1 VPAADRR
8 SRALLV
14 LQAAIILQVG
24 HQVEHVVQMIQM
36 HVDGQPPA
44 FAHGLIGRLDLEWVH
59 FGMTLGIA
67 IMAVLTLLWWPKNRF
82 GWLLMP
88 LALWHLAEHSVILTT
103 YLRTGITG
111 TPGILARG
119 GLLNGPLTRPDLHL
133 LYNAAVLLLLIGTW
147 AWQRRRRI
155 EARDRLARFPA
166 LALAFSVAAVLG
178 FVVLSSTRVQWVAAE
193 QSLQDAIDRAPAG
206 SVLHLRP
213 GLYAGPV
220 SIYRSLTL
228 IGPATIVGRPDRA
241 VITIAASGVN
251 LSDLNIRG
259 GETGVLV
266 TRATRVNL
274 ENIQVTGAT
283 RRGIDIVQSS
293 AQIHRCRVT
302 DLTSQFAWGIG
313 IVNSMGRAPTT
324 VQACWVAGVQ
334 EGIVSHVSSVFIRD
348 NDVRGTATRGIAVT
362 EMSSGD
368 VERNRIEQASGTGL
382 YCGDRS
388 ICYLRLNT
396 VKGIRAEPDSPVTW
410 TQGYGAVLLFGADAY
425 MEGNV
430 FVDTAMPG
438 VGVFVK
444 STLHT
449 EPIQVSMP

>member
-1 VPAADRR
+1 M
-8 SRALLV
+8 LL

-24 HQVEHVVQMIQM
+24 HQVEHIVQMIQM

-67 IMAVLTLLWWPKNRF
+67 IVAILALTWWPKNLF
-82 GWLLMP
+82 AWLLMP

-103 YLRTGITG
+103 YLWTGITG

-119 GLLNGPLTRPDLHL
+119 GPLNGPLSRPDLHF
-133 LYNAAVLLLLIGTW
+133 LYNVAVLLLLVGAW
-147 AWQRRRRI
+147 AWQRRRGTNVR
-155 EARDRLARFPA
+155 ETLARVPA
-166 LALAFSVAAVLG
+166 LGMTLGVAAALSLI
-178 FVVLSSTRVQWVAAE
+178 VLSSTRVQWVAAE
-193 QSLQDAIDRAPAG
+193 QSLQDAINRAPTG

-213 GLYAGPV
+213 GLYAGPLL
-220 SIYRSLTL
+220 IYRSLTL
-228 IGPATIVGRPDRA
+228 IGPATIVGGPDRA
-241 VITIAASGVN
+241 VITIAASGVS
-251 LSDLNIRG
+251 LSDLDVRG
-259 GETGVLV
+259 GDTGVLV

-274 ENIQVTGAT
+274 ENIQVSGAA

-302 DLTSQFAWGIG
+302 DLTSQFAWGID
-313 IVNSMGRAPTT
+313 IVNSMGRTPTT

-348 NDVRGTATRGIAVT
+348 NDVRGTAMRGIAVT

-368 VERNRIEQASGTGL
+368 VERNRIEQAIGTGL

-388 ICYLRLNT
+388 ICYLRANT
-396 VKGIRAEPDSPVTW
+396 VKGMRPDPDSPVTW
-410 TQGYGAVLLFGADAY
+410 SRGYGAVLLFGADAY

-430 FVDTAMPG
+430 FIDTAMPG

>member
-1 VPAADRR
+1 MVPAARQ
-8 SRALLV
+8 SRAALV
-14 LQAAIILQVG
+14 LQAAIVLQLG

-59 FGMTLGIA
+59 FGLTLGIG
-67 IMAVLTLLWWPKNRF
+67 IVAVLALLRWPTNPF
-82 GWLLMP
+82 AWLLLP
-88 LALWHLAEHSVILTT
+88 LALWHLAEHSVILIT

-119 GLLNGPLTRPDLHL
+119 GLLNGPLARPDLHF
-133 LYNAAVLLLLIGTW
+133 LYNAAILLLLLGVW
-147 AWQRRRRI
+147 AWQRQRVTP
-155 EARDRLARFPA
+155 ARPQPATLAAAGLVLGLAAALSLLVVPAARF
-166 LALAFSVAAVLG
+166 
-178 FVVLSSTRVQWVAAE
+178 QWVAAG
-193 QSLQDAIDRAPAG
+193 QSLQDAVNAAPAG

-213 GLYAGPV
+213 GLYAGPLT
-220 SIYRSLTL
+220 IRRSLTL
-228 IGPATIVGRPDRA
+228 IGPATIVGGPDRA

-266 TRATRVNL
+266 TRAARVNL

-368 VERNRIEQASGTGL
+368 VERNRIEQAIGTGL

-388 ICYLRLNT
+388 ICYLRWNT

-410 TQGYGAVLLFGADAY
+410 SQGYGAVLLFGADAY
-425 MEGNV
+425 MDGNV
-430 FVDTAMPG
+430 FIDTAMPG

>member
-1 VPAADRR
+1 VPAAERR
-8 SRALLV
+8 SPALLV
-14 LQAAIILQVG
+14 LQAAIILQLG
-24 HQVEHVVQMIQM
+24 HQVEHLVQLIQM

-44 FAHGLIGRLDLEWVH
+44 FAHGLTGRLDLEWVH
-59 FGMTLGIA
+59 FAMTLGIA
-67 IMAVLTLLWWPKNRF
+67 VVAILALTWWPKNPF
-82 GWLLMP
+82 GWLLTP
-88 LALWHLAEHSVILTT
+88 IAVWHLAEHSVILTT

-119 GLLNGPLTRPDLHL
+119 GLLNGPLARPDLHF
-133 LYNAAVLLLLIGTW
+133 LYNAAVLLLLIGTL
-147 AWQRRRRI
+147 AWLRGRGADVR
-155 EARDRLARFPA
+155 ERLARLPA
-166 LALAFSVAAVLG
+166 FGMALSVVAVLCL
-178 FVVLSSTRVQWVAAE
+178 VVLSAARVQWVAAE
-193 QSLQDAIDRAPAG
+193 ESLQDAINRAPAG

-213 GLYAGPV
+213 GLYAGPLL
-220 SIYRSLTL
+220 IYRSLTL
-228 IGPATIVGRPDRA
+228 IGPATIIGGPDRA
-241 VITIAASGVN
+241 VITIAASGVSLSN
-251 LSDLNIRG
+251 LDVRG
-259 GETGVLV
+259 GDTGVLV

-274 ENIQVTGAT
+274 ENIQVSGAA

-313 IVNSMGRAPTT
+313 IVNSGGRAPTT
-324 VQACWVAGVQ
+324 VEACWVAGVQ

-348 NDVRGTATRGIAVT
+348 NDVRGTTTRGIAVT

-368 VERNRIEQASGTGL
+368 VERNRIEQAIGTGL

-388 ICYLRLNT
+388 ICYLRANT
-396 VKGIRAEPDSPVTW
+396 VMGIRPEPDSPVTW
-410 TQGYGAVLLFGADAY
+410 SRGYGAVLLFGADAY

-430 FVDTAMPG
+430 FIDTAMPG

>member
-1 VPAADRR
+1 
-8 SRALLV
+8 
-14 LQAAIILQVG
+14 
-24 HQVEHVVQMIQM
+24 MIQM

-44 FAHGLIGRLDLEWVH
+44 FAHGLVGRLDLEWVH

-67 IMAVLTLLWWPKNRF
+67 IVAILALTWWPKNPY

-119 GLLNGPLTRPDLHL
+119 GLLNGPLSRPDLHF
-133 LYNAAVLLLLIGTW
+133 LYNAAVLLLLVGVW
-147 AWQRRRRI
+147 AWQRRRGTNVR
-155 EARDRLARFPA
+155 ERLARVPA
-166 LALAFSVAAVLG
+166 LGMTLGVAAALSLI
-178 FVVLSSTRVQWVAAE
+178 VLSSTRVQWVAAE
-193 QSLQDAIDRAPAG
+193 HSLQDAINRAPAG

-213 GLYAGPV
+213 GLYAGPLLI
-220 SIYRSLTL
+220 SRSLTL
-228 IGPATIVGRPDRA
+228 IGPATIVGGPDRA
-241 VITIAASGVN
+241 VITIAASGVS
-251 LSDLNIRG
+251 LSDLDVRG
-259 GETGVLV
+259 GDTGVLI

-274 ENIQVTGAT
+274 ENIAVTGAA

-293 AQIHRCRVT
+293 AQIHRCHVT

-313 IVNSMGRAPTT
+313 IVNSGGRAPTT
-324 VQACWVAGVQ
+324 VEACWVAGVQ

-348 NDVRGTATRGIAVT
+348 NDVRRTATRGIVVT

-388 ICYLRLNT
+388 ICYLRSNT
-396 VKGIRAEPDSPVTW
+396 VKGMRPDPDSPVTW
-410 TQGYGAVLLFGADAY
+410 SRGYGAVLLFGADAY
-425 MEGNV
+425 VDANV
-430 FVDTAMPG
+430 FIDTAMPG
-438 VGVFVK
+438 VGVFVN

>member
-1 VPAADRR
+1 
-8 SRALLV
+8 
-14 LQAAIILQVG
+14 
-24 HQVEHVVQMIQM
+24 
-36 HVDGQPPA
+36 
-44 FAHGLIGRLDLEWVH
+44 
-59 FGMTLGIA
+59 
-67 IMAVLTLLWWPKNRF
+67 
-82 GWLLMP
+82 MP

-119 GLLNGPLTRPDLHL
+119 GLLNGPVSRPNLHF
-133 LYNAAVLLLLIGTW
+133 LYNAAVLLLLIGAW
-147 AWQRRRRI
+147 AWQRRRPTAVR
-155 EARDRLARFPA
+155 ERLARWPA

-178 FVVLSSTRVQWVAAE
+178 VVVLSSTRVQWVAAE

-228 IGPATIVGRPDRA
+228 IGPATIVGGPDRA

-251 LSDLNIRG
+251 LSDLDVRG
-259 GETGVLV
+259 GDTGVLV
-266 TRATRVNL
+266 TRAARINL
-274 ENIQVTGAT
+274 EKIQVTGAA

-293 AQIHRCRVT
+293 VQLHRCRVT
-302 DLTSQFAWGIG
+302 DLTSPFAWGIG

-324 VQACWVAGVQ
+324 VQACWVVGAQ

-348 NDVRGTATRGIAVT
+348 NVVRGTATRGIAVT

-388 ICYLRLNT
+388 ICYLRANT
-396 VKGIRAEPDSPVTW
+396 VKGMRPEPNSPVTW
-410 TQGYGAVLLFGADAY
+410 SQGYGAVLLFGADAY

-430 FVDTAMPG
+430 FIDTAMPG

-444 STLHT
+444 STLHS

>member
-1 VPAADRR
+1 
-8 SRALLV
+8 
-14 LQAAIILQVG
+14 
-24 HQVEHVVQMIQM
+24 MIQM

-67 IMAVLTLLWWPKNRF
+67 IVAILALTWWPKNPF
-82 GWLLMP
+82 AWLLMP
-88 LALWHLAEHSVILTT
+88 LALWHLAEHSVILAT

-111 TPGILARG
+111 TPGVLARG
-119 GLLNGPLTRPDLHL
+119 GLLNGPLTRPDLHF

-147 AWQRRRRI
+147 AWQGRRRI
-155 EARDRLARFPA
+155 EAGDRLARLPA
-166 LALAFSVAAVLG
+166 LALTFCVAAVLSL
-178 FVVLSSTRVQWVAAE
+178 VVLSSARVQWVAAE
-193 QSLQDAIDRAPAG
+193 QSLQDAINRAPAG
-206 SVLHLRP
+206 AVLHLRP
-213 GLYAGPV
+213 GLYAGPL

-228 IGPATIVGRPDRA
+228 IGPATIVGEPDQA

-251 LSDLNIRG
+251 LSDLNIQG

-266 TRATRVNL
+266 TRASRVNL

-388 ICYLRLNT
+388 ICYLRSNT
-396 VKGIRAEPDSPVTW
+396 VKGMRAEPDSPVTW
-410 TQGYGAVLLFGADAY
+410 SQGYGAVLLFGADAY

-430 FVDTAMPG
+430 FIDTAMPG

>member
-1 VPAADRR
+1 MLALRAAI
-8 SRALLV
+8 V
-14 LQAAIILQVG
+14 LQLG

-59 FGMTLGIA
+59 FGLTLGIG
-67 IMAVLTLLWWPKNRF
+67 IVAVLALLRWPTNPF
-82 GWLLMP
+82 AWLLLP
-88 LALWHLAEHSVILTT
+88 LALWHLAEHSVILIT

-119 GLLNGPLTRPDLHL
+119 GLLNGPLARPDLHF
-133 LYNAAVLLLLIGTW
+133 LYNAAILLLLIATW
-147 AWQRRRRI
+147 AWQGRRRI
-155 EARDRLARFPA
+155 EAGDRLARLPA
-166 LALAFSVAAVLG
+166 LALTFCVAAVLSL
-178 FVVLSSTRVQWVAAE
+178 VVLSSARVQWVAAE
-193 QSLQDAIDRAPAG
+193 QSLQDAINRAPAG

-213 GLYAGPV
+213 GLYAGPL

-228 IGPATIVGRPDRA
+228 IGPATIVGGPDEP

-274 ENIQVTGAT
+274 ENIQVTAAT

-388 ICYLRLNT
+388 ICYLRSNT

-410 TQGYGAVLLFGADAY
+410 SQGYGAVLLFGADAY

-430 FVDTAMPG
+430 FIDTAMPG

>member
-24 HQVEHVVQMIQM
+24 HQVEHVVQTIQM

-44 FAHGLIGRLDLEWVH
+44 FAHGLIGQLDLEWIH

-67 IMAVLTLLWWPKNRF
+67 ILAVLTLLWWPKNPF

-119 GLLNGPLTRPDLHL
+119 GLLNGPLTRPDLHF
-133 LYNAAVLLLLIGTW
+133 LYNAAVLLLLIGIW
-147 AWQRRRRI
+147 AWQRRREIDLR
-155 EARDRLARFPA
+155 ERLARFPA
-166 LALAFSVAAVLG
+166 LALTVSVAAVLG

-213 GLYAGPV
+213 GLYAGPL
-220 SIYRSLTL
+220 SIHRSLTL
-228 IGPATIVGRPDRA
+228 IGPATIVGGPDRA

-251 LSDLNIRG
+251 LSDLDVRG
-259 GETGVLV
+259 GDTGVLV
-266 TRATRVNL
+266 TRAARVNL
-274 ENIQVTGAT
+274 ENIQVTGAA

-324 VQACWVAGVQ
+324 VQGCWVAGVQ
-334 EGIVSHVSSVFIRD
+334 EGIVSHVSAVFIRD
-348 NDVRGTATRGIAVT
+348 NDVRGTAARGIAVT

-388 ICYLRLNT
+388 ICYLRGNT
-396 VKGIRAEPDSPVTW
+396 VKGIRPEPNSPVTW
-410 TQGYGAVLLFGADAY
+410 SQGYGAVLLFGADAY
-425 MEGNV
+425 MDGNV

>member
-67 IMAVLTLLWWPKNRF
+67 IVAILALTWWPKNPF
-82 GWLLMP
+82 AWLLTP

-103 YLRTGITG
+103 YLPTGITG

-119 GLLNGPLTRPDLHL
+119 GLLNGPLTRPDLHF
-133 LYNAAVLLLLIGTW
+133 LYNAAVLLLLIGMW
-147 AWQRRRRI
+147 AWQRRHGTAVR
-155 EARDRLARFPA
+155 ARLARVPA
-166 LALAFSVAAVLG
+166 LGMTLGVAAALSLI
-178 FVVLSSTRVQWVAAE
+178 VLSSARVQWVAAE
-193 QSLQDAIDRAPAG
+193 QSLQAAINRAPAG

-228 IGPATIVGRPDRA
+228 IGPATIVGGPDRA

-251 LSDLNIRG
+251 LSDLDIRG
-259 GETGVLV
+259 GDTGVLV
-266 TRATRVNL
+266 TRAARVNL
-274 ENIQVTGAT
+274 ENIHVTGAA

-313 IVNSMGRAPTT
+313 IVNSMGRTPTT
-324 VQACWVAGVQ
+324 VQACWVAGAQ

-388 ICYLRLNT
+388 ICYLRANT
-396 VKGIRAEPDSPVTW
+396 VKGIRPEPNSPVSW
-410 TQGYGAVLLFGADAY
+410 SQGYGAVLLFGADAY

-430 FVDTAMPG
+430 FIDTAMPG

-444 STLHT
+444 STLHS

>member
-1 VPAADRR
+1 VPAAERR
-8 SRALLV
+8 SPALLI
-14 LQAAIILQVG
+14 LQAAIILQLG
-24 HQVEHVVQMIQM
+24 HQVEHLVQLIQM

-44 FAHGLIGRLDLEWVH
+44 FAHGLTGRLDLEWVH
-59 FGMTLGIA
+59 FAMTLGIA
-67 IMAVLTLLWWPKNRF
+67 VVAILALTWWPKNPF
-82 GWLLMP
+82 GWLLTP
-88 LALWHLAEHSVILTT
+88 IAVWHLAEHSVILTT

-119 GLLNGPLTRPDLHL
+119 GLLNGPLARPDLHF
-133 LYNAAVLLLLIGTW
+133 LYNAAVLLLLIGTL
-147 AWQRRRRI
+147 AWLRGRGADVR
-155 EARDRLARFPA
+155 ERLARLPA
-166 LALAFSVAAVLG
+166 FGMALSVVAVLCL
-178 FVVLSSTRVQWVAAE
+178 VVLSAARVQWVAAE
-193 QSLQDAIDRAPAG
+193 ESLQDAINRAPAG

-213 GLYAGPV
+213 GLYAGPLL
-220 SIYRSLTL
+220 IYRSLTL
-228 IGPATIVGRPDRA
+228 IGPATIIGGPDRA
-241 VITIAASGVN
+241 VITIAASGVSLSN
-251 LSDLNIRG
+251 LDVRG
-259 GETGVLV
+259 GDTGVLV

-274 ENIQVTGAT
+274 ENIGVTGAA

-293 AQIHRCRVT
+293 AQIHRCYVT

-313 IVNSMGRAPTT
+313 IVNSGGRAPTT
-324 VQACWVAGVQ
+324 VEACWVAGVQ

-348 NDVRGTATRGIAVT
+348 NDVRGTTTRGIAVT

-368 VERNRIEQASGTGL
+368 VERNRIEQAIGTGL

-388 ICYLRLNT
+388 ICYLRANT
-396 VKGIRAEPDSPVTW
+396 VMGIRPEPDSPVTW
-410 TQGYGAVLLFGADAY
+410 SRGYGAVLLFGADAY

-430 FVDTAMPG
+430 FIDTAMPG

>member
-1 VPAADRR
+1 VPAAERR
-8 SRALLV
+8 SPALLV
-14 LQAAIILQVG
+14 LQAAIILQLG
-24 HQVEHVVQMIQM
+24 HQVEHLVQLIQM

-44 FAHGLIGRLDLEWVH
+44 FAHGLTGRLDLEWVH
-59 FGMTLGIA
+59 FAMTLGIA
-67 IMAVLTLLWWPKNRF
+67 VVAILALTWWPKNPF
-82 GWLLMP
+82 GWLLTP
-88 LALWHLAEHSVILTT
+88 IAVWHLAEHSVILTT

-119 GLLNGPLTRPDLHL
+119 GLLNGPLARPDLHF
-133 LYNAAVLLLLIGTW
+133 LYNAAVLLLLIGTL
-147 AWQRRRRI
+147 AWLRGRGADVR
-155 EARDRLARFPA
+155 ERLARLPA
-166 LALAFSVAAVLG
+166 FGMALSVVAVLCL
-178 FVVLSSTRVQWVAAE
+178 VVLSAARVQWVAAE
-193 QSLQDAIDRAPAG
+193 ESLQDAINRAPAG

-213 GLYAGPV
+213 GLYAGPLL
-220 SIYRSLTL
+220 IYRSLTL
-228 IGPATIVGRPDRA
+228 IGPATIVGGPDRA
-241 VITIAASGVN
+241 VITIAASGVSLSN
-251 LSDLNIRG
+251 LDVRG
-259 GETGVLV
+259 GDTGVLV

-274 ENIQVTGAT
+274 ENIQVSGAA

-313 IVNSMGRAPTT
+313 IVNSGGRAPTT
-324 VQACWVAGVQ
+324 VEACWVAGVQ

-348 NDVRGTATRGIAVT
+348 NDVRGTTMRGIAVT

-368 VERNRIEQASGTGL
+368 VERNRIEQAIGTGL

-388 ICYLRLNT
+388 ICYLRANT
-396 VKGIRAEPDSPVTW
+396 VMGIRPEPDSPVTW
-410 TQGYGAVLLFGADAY
+410 SQGYGAVLLFGADAY

-430 FVDTAMPG
+430 FIDTAMPG

>member
-1 VPAADRR
+1 
-8 SRALLV
+8 
-14 LQAAIILQVG
+14 
-24 HQVEHVVQMIQM
+24 M

-44 FAHGLIGRLDLEWVH
+44 FAHGLTGRLDLEWVH
-59 FGMTLGIA
+59 FAMTLGIA
-67 IMAVLTLLWWPKNRF
+67 VVAILALTWWPKNPF
-82 GWLLMP
+82 GWLLTP
-88 LALWHLAEHSVILTT
+88 IAVWHLAEHSVILTT

-119 GLLNGPLTRPDLHL
+119 GLLNGPLARPDLHF
-133 LYNAAVLLLLIGTW
+133 LYNAAVLLLLIGTL
-147 AWQRRRRI
+147 AWLRGRGADVR
-155 EARDRLARFPA
+155 ERLARLPA
-166 LALAFSVAAVLG
+166 FGMALSVVAVLCL
-178 FVVLSSTRVQWVAAE
+178 VVLSAARVQWVAAE
-193 QSLQDAIDRAPAG
+193 ESLQDAINRAPAG

-213 GLYAGPV
+213 GLYAGPLL
-220 SIYRSLTL
+220 IYRSLTL
-228 IGPATIVGRPDRA
+228 IGPATIVGGPDRA
-241 VITIAASGVN
+241 VITIAASGVSLSN
-251 LSDLNIRG
+251 LDVRG
-259 GETGVLV
+259 GDTGVLV

-274 ENIQVTGAT
+274 ENIQVSGAA

-313 IVNSMGRAPTT
+313 IVNSGGRAPTT
-324 VQACWVAGVQ
+324 VEACWVAGVQ

-348 NDVRGTATRGIAVT
+348 NDVRGTTMRGIAVT

-368 VERNRIEQASGTGL
+368 VERNRIEQAIGTGL

-388 ICYLRLNT
+388 ICYLRANT
-396 VKGIRAEPDSPVTW
+396 VMGIRPEPDSPVTW
-410 TQGYGAVLLFGADAY
+410 SQGYGAVLLFGADAY

-430 FVDTAMPG
+430 FIDTAMPG

>member
-1 VPAADRR
+1 VPARDRR
-8 SRALLV
+8 PRALLV
-14 LQAAIILQVG
+14 LQAAIILQLG

-44 FAHGLIGRLDLEWVH
+44 FAHGLIGQLDLEWVH

-67 IMAVLTLLWWPKNRF
+67 IVAILALTWWPKNPCA
-82 GWLLMP
+82 WLLTP

-119 GLLNGPLTRPDLHL
+119 GLLNGPLRRADLHF
-133 LYNAAVLLLLIGTW
+133 LYNVAVLLLLVGTW
-147 AWQRRRRI
+147 AWQRRRGTNFR
-155 EARDRLARFPA
+155 ERLARVPA
-166 LALAFSVAAVLG
+166 LGMTLGVAAALSLI
-178 FVVLSSTRVQWVAAE
+178 VLSSTRVQWVAAE
-193 QSLQDAIDRAPAG
+193 QSLQDAINRAPAG

-213 GLYAGPV
+213 GLYAGPL
-220 SIYRSLTL
+220 SIHRSLTL
-228 IGPATIVGRPDRA
+228 IGPATIVGGPDQP
-241 VITIAASGVN
+241 VITIAANGVN
-251 LSDLNIRG
+251 LSELDVRG
-259 GETGVLV
+259 GDTGVLV
-266 TRATRVNL
+266 TRAARVNL
-274 ENIQVTGAT
+274 ENIQVSGAA

-302 DLTSQFAWGIG
+302 DLTSSFAWGID

-348 NDVRGTATRGIAVT
+348 NDVRRTTTRGIVVT

-368 VERNRIEQASGTGL
+368 VEENRIEQGSGTGL

-388 ICYLRLNT
+388 ICYLRANT
-396 VKGIRAEPDSPVTW
+396 VRGIRPEPNSPVTW
-410 TQGYGAVLLFGADAY
+410 GKGYGAVLLFGADGY
-425 MEGNV
+425 MDGNV
-430 FVDTAMPG
+430 FIDTAMPG
-438 VGVFVK
+438 VGVFVM

-449 EPIQVSMP
+449 EPVQVSMP

>member
-1 VPAADRR
+1 MPAADRR

-14 LQAAIILQVG
+14 FEAAIILQLG

-44 FAHGLIGRLDLEWVH
+44 FAHGLIGRLDLEWTH

-67 IMAVLTLLWWPKNRF
+67 IVAILALTWWPKNPF
-82 GWLLMP
+82 AWLLMG

-119 GLLNGPLTRPDLHL
+119 GLLNGPLSRADLHF
-133 LYNAAVLLLLIGTW
+133 LYNAAVLLLLVGAW
-147 AWQRRRRI
+147 PWQRRRGTNVR
-155 EARDRLARFPA
+155 ERLARVPA
-166 LALAFSVAAVLG
+166 LGMTLGVAAALSLI
-178 FVVLSSTRVQWVAAE
+178 VLSSTRVQWVAAE
-193 QSLQDAIDRAPAG
+193 QSLQDAINRAPAG

-213 GLYAGPV
+213 GLYAGPLL
-220 SIYRSLTL
+220 IYRSLTL
-228 IGPATIVGRPDRA
+228 IGPATIAGGPDRA
-241 VITIAASGVN
+241 VITIAASGVS
-251 LSDLNIRG
+251 LSDLDVRG
-259 GETGVLV
+259 GDTGVLV

-274 ENIQVTGAT
+274 ENIGVTGAA

-293 AQIHRCRVT
+293 AQIHRCYVT

-313 IVNSMGRAPTT
+313 IVNSGGR
-324 VQACWVAGVQ
+324 

-348 NDVRGTATRGIAVT
+348 NDIRGTATRGIAVT

-368 VERNRIEQASGTGL
+368 VERNRIEAAIGTGL

-388 ICYLRLNT
+388 ICYLRANT
-396 VKGIRAEPDSPVTW
+396 VMGIRPEPDSPVTW
-410 TQGYGAVLLFGADAY
+410 SRGYGAVLLFGADAY

-430 FVDTAMPG
+430 FIDTAMPG